1 MNINR
6 ALDLAI
12 GALDVKRSHAADN
25 LRRCKMQIER
35 SPDMETTLRYQGY
48 AAEYEADLWEIEEAI
63 AALRA
68 AQSQPAPAERP
79 ADGDGSV
86 RARGGA

>member
-1 MNINR
+1 MNMDT

-48 AAEYEADLWEIEEAI
+48 AAEYEAGLWEIEEAI
-63 AALRA
+63 AMLRA
-68 AQSQPAPAERP
+68 APQQPAEQP

-86 RARGGA
+86 RARGGD